1 MVEIIQTAQ
10 STNQTKVSKSY
21 TENDGVEC
29 EKLESYTLLHISNAA
44 ELIGRPEAE
53 PHSSCS
59 GVVNEP
65 VSDILKDCAVTFTV
79 SPTFFPYGC

>member
-29 EKLESYTLLHISNAA
+29 EKLESYTLISNAT

-65 VSDILKDCAVTFTV
+65 VSDILKDRAVTCTV
-79 SPTFFPYGC
+79 SLTFFLYRC